1 VAGRAGVRGR
11 DRGLQPAA
19 RPGVHPAGDLLR
31 LAAPRPPRRAGRRGR
46 VHRARAGRD
55 PGPVGAVPG
64 RFPAAVGARR
74 RGRCRGR
81 RSGGRRAGG
90 LVAARPELAR
100 TRKPGALGGLPAGR
114 SGVGRHHR
122 GVAGADPGGLRR
134 DRAGRPAPASAPGRR
149 PGRRAARHHRPAGPG
164 GRRDHGRGAAVG
176 SVGGV
181 QGGRPVLRRRLRDH
195 PADAIGRGRPLP
207 LDDRGAVPQRRRARP
222 DHPRPGRADRGG
234 GRLRRG
240 RPGRGH
246 PGLGGRL
253 HAVVQL
259 RAARSGPVR
268 PAARRPPG
276 SCLPRRGRARRDRRH
291 PRLGHPADPRA
302 HRAVAVRRP
311 GGRAHR
317 HARAAPRRRPHPGR
331 RGCGRDTHRR
341 SGRAAAAL
349 IPRGGIMAV

>member
-1 VAGRAGVRGR
+1 VAGRTGVRGR

-31 LAAPRPPRRAGRRGR
+31 LAAPRSPRRAGRRGR

-55 PGPVGAVPG
+55 PGPVRAVPG

-74 RGRCRGR
+74 RSRRRGR
-81 RSGGRRAGG
+81 RPGGRRTGG
-90 LVAARPELAR
+90 LVAARPELAG

-114 SGVGRHHR
+114 SGFGRHDR

-134 DRAGRPAPASAPGRR
+134 DRAGRPAPASSPGRR
-149 PGRRAARHHRPAGPG
+149 PGRRGARHHRAAGP
-164 GRRDHGRGAAVG
+164 RRRCDHGRGTALSGVG
-176 SVGGV
+176 RV
-181 QGGRPVLRRRLRDH
+181 QGGRPVLRRRFRDH
-195 PADAIGRGRPLP
+195 SADAIGRGRPLP
-207 LDDRGAVPQRRRARP
+207 LDDRGPVPQRRGPGP

-240 RPGRGH
+240 RPGGGH

-253 HAVVQL
+253 HAVVQF
-259 RAARSGPVR
+259 RAARSEPVR

-276 SCLPRRGRARRDRRH
+276 PRLSRWRRARRDRGH
-291 PRLGHPADPRA
+291 SRLGHPADPRA

-311 GGRAHR
+311 GGRAHP

-331 RGCGRDTHRR
+331 RGCGRYAHRR

-349 IPRGGIMAV
+349 IPPGGILSA